1 MEQNGVNVE
10 RSGFTKGPIIAP
22 SRPRAM
28 PWEISSSQEFDL
40 GTMLELSD
48 GRRYAYALAGATI
61 GAGLLA
67 QSALY
72 AGSSATVQHDLTP
85 TAASIGATT
94 VYITTVTDSTVKDLF
109 KGGYIIVSDGGGS
122 IGQGEMYGCIGNLAG
137 GAGASTTFMLDRPL
151 TTAWTTST
159 RLCLHVNPYSKVIV
173 AAATTPTGF
182 ALGIPNVSLTNAYYG
197 WLQTWGWCNSLN
209 KTALTMGTSVI
220 QDLGA
225 AGSTGVSGGSEA
237 ETVLGRAGVV
247 VDTGDSGLIFLQL
260 A

>member
-10 RSGFTKGPIIAP
+10 RSGYTKGPIIAP
-22 SRPRAM
+22 SRPTTM
-28 PWEISSSQEFDL
+28 PWEISASQEFDL

-48 GRRYAYALAGATI
+48 GRRYAYTLAGATI

-72 AGSSATVQHDLTP
+72 AGSVATVQHDLTP
-85 TAASIGATT
+85 VAAAIGATS
-94 VYITTVTDSTVKDLF
+94 VFITTVTDATVKNLF
-109 KGGYIIVSDGGGS
+109 KGGYIVVSDGGGT
-122 IGQGEMYGCIGNLAG
+122 IGQGEMYGCIGNA
-137 GAGASTTFMLDRPL
+137 AGAAGSLRFDLDRPL

-159 RLCLHVNPYSKVIV
+159 RLCLHVNPYSKAIV
-173 AAATTPTGF
+173 APVTTPTGF

-225 AGSTGVSGGSEA
+225 AGSTGISGGSEA

-247 VDTGDSGLIFLQL
+247 VDTTDSGLIFLQL